1 MNIKL
6 TSKQISEIKRLRK
19 KGWLVKKLAEKYNVS
34 GTTISYHAG
43 GEKHKSHK
51 NDGIGDHP
59 EEIPLFIRQNI
70 KKQKRA
76 EPEERIKRNVCVICG
91 GEKERKFRLTHI
103 CSFNCFKLYG
113 TQ

>member
-19 KGWLVKKLAEKYNVS
+19 KGWLVKKLAEIYNVS

-43 GEKHKSHK
+43 GKKHISHK

-70 KKQKRA
+70 KKAKPKIYLKDKCQ
-76 EPEERIKRNVCVICG
+76 ICG
-91 GEKERKFRLTHI
+91 AEKEWKFRLTHI